1 MNFHKH
7 AKAGKNLMPSS
18 DFETLLLTTA
28 AGAEITGLDLSVP
41 LSGNIVDEIR
51 EVWLQHGVLFFRDQN
66 LEPKQLLHVAE
77 YFGETMPYPL
87 LKGLEGFPDI
97 TVVSKMEHEEA
108 NYGGIWHSDT
118 TYLKIPPMASLLYS
132 MEVPEH
138 GGDTLF
144 ANQILAFE
152 SLSEPMQRLLSG
164 LTAINTAGNP
174 AIVSTRS
181 ERIQDSGS
189 GIQAEQFEAEHPA
202 VITHPETGKKALF
215 VNRAHTQ
222 GFQELSEKEGK
233 ALLDFIFVHQV
244 RTELCCR
251 FKWTPGTLAFWD
263 NRSMQH
269 YPLND
274 YHGHRRIMHRITL
287 RGEKPFLKL
296 GSE

>member
-1 MNFHKH
+1 
-7 AKAGKNLMPSS
+7 
-18 DFETLLLTTA
+18 
-28 AGAEITGLDLSVP
+28 
-41 LSGNIVDEIR
+41 
-51 EVWLQHGVLFFRDQN
+51 
-66 LEPKQLLHVAE
+66 
-77 YFGETMPYPL
+77 
-87 LKGLEGFPDI
+87 
-97 TVVSKMEHEEA
+97 
-108 NYGGIWHSDT
+108 
-118 TYLKIPPMASLLYS
+118 MASLLYS
-132 MEVPEH
+132 IEVPEH

-152 SLSEPMQRLLSG
+152 SLSEPMQLLLSG

-189 GIQAEQFEAEHPA
+189 GIQAEQLEAEHPA

-222 GFQELSEKEGK
+222 GFQELSEKEGQ

-244 RTELCCR
+244 RTEFCCR
-251 FKWTPGTLAFWD
+251 FKWPPGTLAFWD

-274 YHGHRRIMHRITL
+274 YHGHRRIMQRVTL
-287 RGEKPFLKL
+287 RGEKPVLKL

>member
-1 MNFHKH
+1 
-7 AKAGKNLMPSS
+7 MPSS
-18 DFETLLLTTA
+18 DFETLLLTSA

-41 LSGNIVDEIR
+41 LSGKIVDELR

-97 TVVSKMEHEEA
+97 TVVSKMEHEEV
-108 NYGGIWHSDT
+108 NFGGIWHSDT

-152 SLSEPMQRLLSG
+152 SLSEPMQHLLSG
-164 LTAINTAGNP
+164 LKAINTAGNP

-244 RTELCCR
+244 RTEFCCR

-274 YHGHRRIMHRITL
+274 YHGHRRIMHRVTL

-296 GSE
+296 GFE

>member
-1 MNFHKH
+1 
-7 AKAGKNLMPSS
+7 MPSS
-18 DFETLLLTTA
+18 DFEILLLTTA
-28 AGAEITGLDLSVP
+28 AGAEIKGLDLSLT
-41 LSGNIVDEIR
+41 LSENTVNQLR
-51 EVWLQHGVLFFRDQN
+51 KVWLQHGVLFFKDQN

-97 TVVSKMEHEEA
+97 TVVSKMEHEEV
-108 NYGGIWHSDT
+108 NFGGIWHSDT

-244 RTELCCR
+244 RTEFCCR

-269 YPLND
+269 FPLND
-274 YHGHRRIMHRITL
+274 YHGHRRIMHRVTL

-296 GSE
+296 GTE

>member
-1 MNFHKH
+1 
-7 AKAGKNLMPSS
+7 MPSS
-18 DFETLLLTTA
+18 DFETFLLTSA
-28 AGAEITGLDLSVP
+28 AGAEIKGLDLSVP
-41 LSGNIVDEIR
+41 LSGKIVDELR

-87 LKGLEGFPDI
+87 LKGLEGFPDF
-97 TVVSKMEHEEA
+97 TVVSKMEHEEV
-108 NYGGIWHSDT
+108 NFGGIWHSDT
-118 TYLKIPPMASLLYS
+118 TYLKIPPMASLLYT
-132 MEVPEH
+132 MEVVEQ

>member
-1 MNFHKH
+1 
-7 AKAGKNLMPSS
+7 MPSS
-18 DFETLLLTTA
+18 DFETLLLTSA

-41 LSGNIVDEIR
+41 LSGKIVDELR

-97 TVVSKMEHEEA
+97 TVVSKMEHEEV
-108 NYGGIWHSDT
+108 NFGGIWHSDT

-152 SLSEPMQRLLSG
+152 SLSEPMQHLLSG
-164 LTAINTAGNP
+164 LKAINTAGNP

-244 RTELCCR
+244 RTEFCCR

-274 YHGHRRIMHRITL
+274 YHGHRRIMHRVTL

-296 GSE
+296 GTE

>member
-1 MNFHKH
+1 
-7 AKAGKNLMPSS
+7 MPSS
-18 DFETLLLTTA
+18 DFETLLLTSA

-41 LSGNIVDEIR
+41 LSRKIVDELR

-97 TVVSKMEHEEA
+97 TVVSKMEHEEV
-108 NYGGIWHSDT
+108 NFGGIWHSDT

-132 MEVPEH
+132 MEIPEH

-181 ERIQDSGS
+181 ERIQDSDS

-233 ALLDFIFVHQV
+233 ALLEFIFVHQV
-244 RTELCCR
+244 RTEFCCR

-274 YHGHRRIMHRITL
+274 YHGHRRIMHRVTL

-296 GSE
+296 GFE

>member
-1 MNFHKH
+1 
-7 AKAGKNLMPSS
+7 MPSS
-18 DFETLLLTTA
+18 DFETFLLTSA
-28 AGAEITGLDLSVP
+28 AGAEIKGLDLSVP
-41 LSGNIVDEIR
+41 LSGKIVDELR

-97 TVVSKMEHEEA
+97 TVVSKMEHEEV
-108 NYGGIWHSDT
+108 NFGGTWHSDT

-152 SLSEPMQRLLSG
+152 SLSEPMQCLLSG

-174 AIVSTRS
+174 NIVSTRI

-274 YHGHRRIMHRITL
+274 YHGHRRIMHRVTL

>member
-1 MNFHKH
+1 
-7 AKAGKNLMPSS
+7 MPSS
-18 DFETLLLTTA
+18 DFETLLLTSA

-41 LSGNIVDEIR
+41 LSGKIVDELR

-97 TVVSKMEHEEA
+97 TVVSKMEHEEV
-108 NYGGIWHSDT
+108 NFGGIWHSDT

-202 VITHPETGKKALF
+202 VITHPETGKQALF

-244 RTELCCR
+244 RTEFCCR

>member
-1 MNFHKH
+1 
-7 AKAGKNLMPSS
+7 MPSS
-18 DFETLLLTTA
+18 DFETLLLTSA

-41 LSGNIVDEIR
+41 LSGKIVDELR

-97 TVVSKMEHEEA
+97 TIVSKMEHEEV
-108 NYGGIWHSDT
+108 NFGGIWHSDT

-181 ERIQDSGS
+181 ERIQDSGR

-244 RTELCCR
+244 RTEFCCR

-274 YHGHRRIMHRITL
+274 YHGHRRIMHRVTL

-296 GSE
+296 GTE

>member
-1 MNFHKH
+1 
-7 AKAGKNLMPSS
+7 MPSS
-18 DFETLLLTTA
+18 DFETLLLTSA

-41 LSGNIVDEIR
+41 LSGKIVDELR

-66 LEPKQLLHVAE
+66 LEPKQFLHVAE

-97 TVVSKMEHEEA
+97 TVVSKMEHEEV
-108 NYGGIWHSDT
+108 NFGGIWHSDT

-244 RTELCCR
+244 RTEFCCR

-296 GSE
+296 GTE

>member
-1 MNFHKH
+1 
-7 AKAGKNLMPSS
+7 MPSS

-28 AGAEITGLDLSVP
+28 AGAEITELDLSVP
-41 LSGNIVDEIR
+41 LSGKIVDELR

-77 YFGETMPYPL
+77 YFGEAMPYPL
-87 LKGLEGFPDI
+87 LRGLEGFPDI
-97 TVVSKMEHEEA
+97 TVVSKMEHEEV
-108 NYGGIWHSDT
+108 NFGGIWHSDT

-274 YHGHRRIMHRITL
+274 YHGHRRIMHRVTL

>member
-1 MNFHKH
+1 MH
-7 AKAGKNLMPSS
+7 SS
-18 DFETLLLTTA
+18 DFETLLISSA
-28 AGAEITGLDLSVP
+28 AGAEITGLDLSIP

-66 LEPKQLLHVAE
+66 LEPKQLLHVAN

-97 TVVSKMEHEEA
+97 TVVSKMEHEEV
-108 NYGGIWHSDT
+108 NFGGIWHSDT

-274 YHGHRRIMHRITL
+274 YHGHRRIMHRVTL

>member
-1 MNFHKH
+1 
-7 AKAGKNLMPSS
+7 MPSS
-18 DFETLLLTTA
+18 DFETFLLTSA

-41 LSGNIVDEIR
+41 LSGKIVDELR

-97 TVVSKMEHEEA
+97 TVVSKMEHEEV
-108 NYGGIWHSDT
+108 NFGGIWHSDT

-244 RTELCCR
+244 RTEFCCR

-274 YHGHRRIMHRITL
+274 YHGHRRIMHRVTL

>member
-1 MNFHKH
+1 
-7 AKAGKNLMPSS
+7 MPSS
-18 DFETLLLTTA
+18 DFETFLLTSA
-28 AGAEITGLDLSVP
+28 AGAEIKGLDLSVP
-41 LSGNIVDEIR
+41 LSGKIVDELR

-87 LKGLEGFPDI
+87 LRGLEGFPDI
-97 TVVSKMEHEEA
+97 TVVSKMEHEEV
-108 NYGGIWHSDT
+108 NFGGIWHSDT

-202 VITHPETGKKALF
+202 VITHQETGKKALF

-244 RTELCCR
+244 RKEFCCR

>member
-1 MNFHKH
+1 
-7 AKAGKNLMPSS
+7 MPSS
-18 DFETLLLTTA
+18 DFETFLLTSA
-28 AGAEITGLDLSVP
+28 AGAEIKGLDLSVP
-41 LSGNIVDEIR
+41 LSGKIVDELR

-97 TVVSKMEHEEA
+97 TVVSKMEHEEV
-108 NYGGIWHSDT
+108 NFGGIWHSDT

-202 VITHPETGKKALF
+202 VITHQETGKKALF

-274 YHGHRRIMHRITL
+274 YHGHRRIMHRVTL